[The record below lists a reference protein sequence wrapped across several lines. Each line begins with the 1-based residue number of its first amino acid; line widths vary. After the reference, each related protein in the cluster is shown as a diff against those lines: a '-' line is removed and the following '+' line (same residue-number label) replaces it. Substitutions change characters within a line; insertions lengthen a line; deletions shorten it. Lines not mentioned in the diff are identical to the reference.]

1 LTDDAAL
8 VTAAAANNA
17 HWCDLVCR
25 AHGAAT
31 AFGEDFWICATKA
44 PPLYPNLVTLGGVAP
59 AQKAAQLEAI
69 ETLRALDL
77 PPNRAVKDSFR
88 SLDLTPQG
96 FDLLFDAVWVARE
109 PVASTGRASA
119 DVAFVRDAA
128 GLAEWEAAWRREE
141 SEADA
146 LPTRLFRDLLLANPD
161 VGFVALRRGG
171 RIVAGAA
178 VNCAADVVGMTN
190 LFTGSEDAA
199 AVAFAIADAIAL
211 RYPGLKIVD
220 YESAD
225 RAQELRSAG
234 FRTIGPLAVW
244 LAS

>member
-1 LTDDAAL
+1 MTDDAAL
-8 VTAAAANNA
+8 VAAAAANNA
-17 HWCDLVCR
+17 HWCETICR

-31 AFGEDFWICATKA
+31 AFGEDFWICATRA
-44 PPLYPNLVTLGGVAP
+44 PPLYPNLVTLAGPEPVRI
-59 AQKAAQLEAI
+59 AAQLDAVEG
-69 ETLRALDL
+69 LRSLDL
-77 PPNRAVKDSFR
+77 PPNWAVKDSFR
-88 SLDLTPQG
+88 SLDLTANG
-96 FDLLFDAVWVARE
+96 YELLFDAVWIARE
-109 PVASTGRASA
+109 PVASMGRASA

-146 LPTRLFRDLLLANPD
+146 LPTRLFRDLLLANRD

-178 VNCAADVVGMTN
+178 VNRAAGVAGMTN
-190 LFTGSEDAA
+190 LFTGNEDAA

-211 RYPGLKIVD
+211 RHPGLTIVD